1 MVVVM
6 LTNLLSFISVY
17 KDALFLVVCFYLL
30 VIVVVVVWGLGW
42 FGTFVRN
49 FGGNGDGKLK
59 IWNGEGK
66 PIFDL
71 LWYLA
76 IASLLFAFL

>member
-1 MVVVM
+1 M
-6 LTNLLSFISVY
+6 LTHLLSFICLY
-17 KDALFLVVCFYLL
+17 RCFIFGCLFLFIGNCCCCCGRIGL
-30 VIVVVVVWGLGW
+30 GLGW
-42 FGTFVRN
+42 FGTFGRN
-49 FGGNGDGKLK
+49 FGVNGDGKLK
-59 IWNGEGK
+59 IWKGEGK